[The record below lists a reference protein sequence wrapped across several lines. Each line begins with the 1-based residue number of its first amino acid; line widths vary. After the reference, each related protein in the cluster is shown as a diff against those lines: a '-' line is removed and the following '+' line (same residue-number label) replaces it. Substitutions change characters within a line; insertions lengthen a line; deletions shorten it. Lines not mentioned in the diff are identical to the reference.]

1 MLLLLLLLLSLLWL
15 WWLLSFSV
23 MLVGVVAFSTSLLLL
38 TILVNAVVVGMITGV
53 VGEAPDSAT
62 ELKSLLAPLSLRS
75 LSLLTVTVLPDSVAG
90 RPAGGVVV
98 ESGDDEEDVAT
109 ASAARFGF
117 VWSSWGT
124 FTLLLEE
131 PATTGEPSVPGDETP
146 PPF

>member
-1 MLLLLLLLLSLLWL
+1 MLLLLLLLSLLWL

-90 RPAGGVVV
+90 RPVGGVV

-109 ASAARFGF
+109 ASATRFGF

-131 PATTGEPSVPGDETP
+131 PATTGESSVPGDETP